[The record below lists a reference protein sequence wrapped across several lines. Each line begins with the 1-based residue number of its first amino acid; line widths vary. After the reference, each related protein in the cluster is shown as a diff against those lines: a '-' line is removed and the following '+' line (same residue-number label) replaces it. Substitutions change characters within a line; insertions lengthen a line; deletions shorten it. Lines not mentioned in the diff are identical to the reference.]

1 MPADP
6 RCPECDGK
14 VSSRAGYC
22 MHCGAEFDEPSVGDD
37 GPAPGGEDDSLG
49 ARVSVPDVG
58 ASVEAAVG
66 GGAGDR
72 PSTGASG
79 GPSPGDASGA
89 AASDD
94 APLLDPDGLA
104 DDALTL
110 VAGVGFGVVVG
121 VGAALLGLVLTR
133 SVWSLLVAL
142 ALWLAGTG
150 YLITRRSVHET
161 ARLGCYA
168 VAVLVVCVPTIVLTD
183 AAKGGTF
190 AGQVLLFAI
199 AEVPFG
205 AVAAL
210 IAGTGYWIGK
220 RAPTGEEAE

>member
-37 GPAPGGEDDSLG
+37 GPAPGGEDGSLG

-58 ASVEAAVG
+58 ASVEAAVR
-66 GGAGDR
+66 GGADDST
-72 PSTGASG
+72 STGPSG
-79 GPSPGDASGA
+79 DSSPGDAGGA
-89 AASDD
+89 AASD

-110 VAGVGFGVVVG
+110 VAGVGFGLVVG
-121 VGAALLGLVLTR
+121 AGGALLGLVLTR
-133 SVWSLLVAL
+133 SAWSLLVAL
-142 ALWLAGTG
+142 ALWLGGTG

-168 VAVLVVCVPTIVLTD
+168 VAVLVLCVPTIVLTD

-190 AGQVLLFAI
+190 AGQVFLFVI

-210 IAGTGYWIGK
+210 IAGTGYWLGK
-220 RAPTGEEAE
+220 RAPGDGDG